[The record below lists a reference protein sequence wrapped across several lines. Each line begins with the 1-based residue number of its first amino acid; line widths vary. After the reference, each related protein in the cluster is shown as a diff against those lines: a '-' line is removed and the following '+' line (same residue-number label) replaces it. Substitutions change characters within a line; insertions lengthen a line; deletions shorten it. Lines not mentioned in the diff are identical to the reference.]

1 MPTITEEEKKSN
13 LRNDNIYSNKVI
25 LFNDNINTF
34 EHVEMCLVQ
43 ICKHD
48 EKKAKK
54 IAMEA
59 HSKGRAVC
67 FTGSL
72 EVCEDIS
79 EKMGER
85 GLTVSVE

>member
-13 LRNDNIYSNKVI
+13 LRNDNLYSNKVI

-34 EHVEMCLVQ
+34 DHVEMCLVQ
-43 ICKHD
+43 ICKH
-48 EKKAKK
+48 EEMEAKK

-59 HSKGRAVC
+59 HSKGKAVC

-72 EVCEDIS
+72 EVCEDIG
-79 EKMGER
+79 EKMGEK